1 MTIWPLA
8 IASLA
13 AFLDLKFG
21 VKYICV
27 SPDKGLID
35 WKESKIVAHI
45 GLPFWVLSREV
56 VSVTVLAVSWLERT
70 VEKLPVYCLV
80 VSNMPTKVD
89 SEHMGFMAVVG
100 IIDDYLSDGWF
111 R

>member
-1 MTIWPLA
+1 
-8 IASLA
+8 
-13 AFLDLKFG
+13 
-21 VKYICV
+21 
-27 SPDKGLID
+27 
-35 WKESKIVAHI
+35 
-45 GLPFWVLSREV
+45 
-56 VSVTVLAVSWLERT
+56 VLAVSWLERT